1 MVLLFFALI
10 IISISGCVIL
20 NKTGWDWDKY
30 EKYSKFYDTI
40 NKAKSS
46 SSPDY
51 VEDYMVGMSQDTE
64 FDQTWYLTFLN
75 FKRGREA
82 NIEMME
88 QSESCYDELIRQYG
102 IYATSHRSRCRPDTS
117 ISQKYYTISNE
128 YRQKIEEMKPK

>member
-1 MVLLFFALI
+1 M
-10 IISISGCVIL
+10 

-30 EKYSKFYDTI
+30 EKNSEFYDTI
-40 NKAKSS
+40 NKVKP

-75 FKRGREA
+75 FKRGIEA
-82 NIEMME
+82 NIKMNE
-88 QSESCYDELIRQYG
+88 QSKSCNDELVRQYG
-102 IYATSHRSRCRPDTS
+102 LRARQYRSNCRPDTR